1 MDPEPQEFLYTLFLS
16 QLSGFDFGMLSLA
29 ILLLLGCSALI
40 SGSEVAYFSINSND
54 YETLKDEES
63 KSASRILKLMGHPE
77 KLLATI
83 LISNNF
89 INVAIILLSSAV
101 IDPLL
106 EGMVDW
112 KKILIEIAGVTSLLV
127 LFGEIA
133 PKLYANTNGLTLAR
147 LMAQPLEFL
156 GRVFHYPGK
165 ALVNS
170 TSFIE
175 QRLNTNKKLSV
186 SLQDLDHVIDLA
198 VNRDTSAI
206 KEVDILKSILKF
218 GNISVTQI
226 MKSRLDIIGVDF
238 SDDFK
243 NLLQIID
250 ESGHSRLPVYQ
261 ENIDNV
267 TGVIYSKD
275 LLKYLDEDMDFEW
288 QELIRDPYFV
298 PETKKIDKLL
308 KEFQSK
314 RVHMAIVVDEYGG
327 TEGLVTLEDILE
339 EIIGEIQDEFD
350 DQEEIDFEKIGPN
363 TFVFDGKTMLN
374 DVCRVMAIDTSSFE
388 EKKGEAESIA
398 GFVLELTGKMPAE
411 GTSIPSPPFVFLI
424 KEVDE
429 RRIKNIQVKINRKK

>member
-1 MDPEPQEFLYTLFLS
+1 MDPEPQELIYTLFLS
-16 QLSGFDFGMLSLA
+16 QLSGFDIGMLALA

-40 SGSEVAYFSINSND
+40 SGSEVAYFSINPND
-54 YETLKDEES
+54 YETLKEEES
-63 KSASRILKLMGHPE
+63 KSASRVLKLMGHPE

-89 INVAIILLSSAV
+89 INVAIILLSSAL

-106 EGMVDW
+106 EGFVDW
-112 KKILIEIAGVTSLLV
+112 KKVLIEIAGITSLLV

-147 LMAQPLEFL
+147 LMAKPLEFL

-170 TSFIE
+170 TSLIE
-175 QRLNTNKKLSV
+175 QKLSTNKKMSV
-186 SLQDLDHVIDLA
+186 SLQDLDHVIDLT
-198 VNRDTSAI
+198 VKKDTGAM
-206 KEVDILKSILKF
+206 KEVNILKSIIKF

-238 SDDFK
+238 SIDYK
-243 NLLQIID
+243 SLLKIID
-250 ESGHSRLPVYQ
+250 DSGHSRMPVYQ
-261 ENIDNV
+261 ESIDHV

-275 LLKYLDEDMDFEW
+275 LLEHLDEDMNFEW

-308 KEFQSK
+308 KEFQSE

-350 DQEEIDFEKIGPN
+350 DQEEIDFTKIDPN
-363 TFVFDGKTMLN
+363 TYEFDGKTMLN
-374 DVCRVMAIDTSSFE
+374 DVCRVMVIDSNSFE
-388 EKKGEAESIA
+388 EKRGDAESIA
-398 GFVLELTGKMPAE
+398 GFILELTGKMPTE
-411 GTSIPSPPFVFLI
+411 GLVYSSPPFTFQV

-429 RRIKNIQVKINRKK
+429 RRIKTIQVKINRKK